1 MIDFILND
9 RKKDFY
15 NMNIIEQQIDK
26 IYNFIKVYINI
37 EINTFTDNIMK
48 NTKYFIKKINKWID
62 KINNIPNIESYAIE
76 EKSIT
81 FKRKKLKERNKIL
94 NECLVM
100 VHEI

>member
-1 MIDFILND
+1 MWKSSNNGVTWIVATPNISNFLN
-9 RKKDFY
+9 F
-15 NMNIIEQQIDK
+15 E
-26 IYNFIKVYINI
+26 INN
-37 EINTFTDNIMK
+37 INTFTDNIMK

-62 KINNIPNIESYAIE
+62 KINNIHNIESYAIE

-81 FKRKKLKERNKIL
+81 NKRNKLKERNKIL